1 MTDIHPLAL
10 EDVFHARSQT
20 RSKADY
26 YSKHLFLRVMAHEL
40 GDPNEPPEPTN
51 NSPAFGSTLTDLP
64 RTSSPLPFTDEDEES
79 YEMKQN
85 GVLED
90 DRTLYSGSVPRK
102 GSLMQR
108 KRTNFLKTN
117 NMEKSVSTLSSRLGK
132 IAMLDPE
139 AVERKRLREEE
150 VATTAMKREADSVN
164 VKVYPMFIFLF
175 RDGTVI
181 SMHPKTNCDLT
192 QPISRRLQQRDTVLR
207 NSADPSLLVQSLL
220 DLG

>member
-1 MTDIHPLAL
+1 
-10 EDVFHARSQT
+10 
-20 RSKADY
+20 
-26 YSKHLFLRVMAHEL
+26 
-40 GDPNEPPEPTN
+40 
-51 NSPAFGSTLTDLP
+51 
-64 RTSSPLPFTDEDEES
+64 
-79 YEMKQN
+79 
-85 GVLED
+85 
-90 DRTLYSGSVPRK
+90 
-102 GSLMQR
+102 
-108 KRTNFLKTN
+108 
-117 NMEKSVSTLSSRLGK
+117 
-132 IAMLDPE
+132 MLDPE